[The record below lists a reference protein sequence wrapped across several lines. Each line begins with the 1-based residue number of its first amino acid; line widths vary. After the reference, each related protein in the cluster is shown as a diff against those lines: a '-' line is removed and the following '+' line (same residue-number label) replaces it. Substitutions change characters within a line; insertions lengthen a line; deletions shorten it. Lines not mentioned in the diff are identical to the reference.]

1 MEKEEIKENITNL
14 NMNTKIPKNKKSDK
28 PKKETINIG
37 TNKTRNIN
45 ILNPNIINFQGIQD
59 NNLFLNK

>member
-1 MEKEEIKENITNL
+1 
-14 NMNTKIPKNKKSDK
+14 MNTKIPKNKKSDK